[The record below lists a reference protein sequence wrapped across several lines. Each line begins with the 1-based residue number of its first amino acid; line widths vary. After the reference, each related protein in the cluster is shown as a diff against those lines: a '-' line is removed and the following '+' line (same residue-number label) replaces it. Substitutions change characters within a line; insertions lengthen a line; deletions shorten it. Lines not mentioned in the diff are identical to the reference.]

1 MNEVKLN
8 FTYEE
13 LFLAVQESL
22 ILAQQKP
29 DMRKAQAE
37 LNKAANDYLERLGL
51 KPQFEVYD
59 ELEEK

>member
-22 ILAQQKP
+22 ILAHQKP